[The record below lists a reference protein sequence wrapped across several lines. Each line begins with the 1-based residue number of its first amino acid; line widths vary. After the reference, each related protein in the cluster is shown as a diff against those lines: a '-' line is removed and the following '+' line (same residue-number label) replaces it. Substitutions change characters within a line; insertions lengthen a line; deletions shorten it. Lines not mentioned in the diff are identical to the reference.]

1 MRKRIADFEIPVMEG
16 EVHVCRNF
24 IKSVHQSCGL
34 STFVASRFVGDVGR
48 DIEEDCFPV
57 VSKSLRKA
65 VFFSVAD
72 AVGVVAYRESPV
84 CQISFAEYIG
94 GFAPFNDFA
103 IFAKPVTRFFCG
115 AVGDDVSI
123 AFLGKE
129 CRLGKRRCS
138 KSKLF
143 CYFVHI
149 KFCRNGG
156 VVVVNRKRHR
166 DGI

>member
-1 MRKRIADFEIPVMEG
+1 MRKRIADFEIPVMERK
-16 EVHVCRNF
+16 VHVCRDF
-24 IKSVHQSCGL
+24 VESIHQCRGL
-34 STFVASRFVGDVGR
+34 SAFVASRFVGDVGR

-72 AVGVVAYRESPV
+72 SVGVVAYRESPV

-103 IFAKPVTRFFCG
+103 IFAEPMARCVCR
-115 AVGDDVSI
+115 AVGDDVPVV
-123 AFLGKE
+123 FKCEELCLCERCCGKTE
-129 CRLGKRRCS
+129 LLRDFAS
-138 KSKLF
+138 
-143 CYFVHI
+143 VE
-149 KFCRNGG
+149 FCRNGG
-156 VVVVNRKRHR
+156 VVVVNRECRC